1 MTASARTATE
11 AQAQVPR
18 TVDPDRD
25 PTSVG
30 RTVARAGAAV
40 GRRTLQQFSENP
52 LLTLVGT
59 ALIAVLILNHNSTN
73 DRITRLE
80 NRMDARFAALEED
93 VADLREEIDD
103 LGEEVDETNL
113 KLTALI
119 AALNTT
125 GGVDAAIEGRLI
137 DRTPD
142 PGPDPTGAAPG

>member
-93 VADLREEIDD
+93 VADL
-103 LGEEVDETNL
+103 GEEVDEINL

-125 GGVDAAIEGRLI
+125 GEVDAAIEGRLI

-142 PGPDPTGAAPG
+142 PGPDPAGTAPG

>member
-1 MTASARTATE
+1 MAASTRTATE

-93 VADLREEIDD
+93 VADL
-103 LGEEVDETNL
+103 GEEVDEINL

-119 AALNTT
+119 AALNTA
-125 GGVDAAIEGRLI
+125 GEVDAAIEGRLI

-142 PGPDPTGAAPG
+142 PGPDPAGAAPG

>member
-93 VADLREEIDD
+93 VADL
-103 LGEEVDETNL
+103 GEEVDEINL

-119 AALNTT
+119 AALNKT
-125 GGVDAAIEGRLI
+125 GEVDAAIEGRLI

-142 PGPDPTGAAPG
+142 PGPDPAGAAPG

>member
-1 MTASARTATE
+1 MAASTRTATE
-11 AQAQVPR
+11 AQALVPR
-18 TVDPDRD
+18 TVDPDSD
-25 PTSVG
+25 ATSVG

-80 NRMDARFAALEED
+80 NRMDARFTALEED
-93 VADLREEIDD
+93 VADL
-103 LGEEVDETNL
+103 GEEVDEINL

-119 AALNTT
+119 AALNTA
-125 GGVDAAIEGRLI
+125 GEVDAAIEGRLI

-142 PGPDPTGAAPG
+142 PGPDPAGAAPG